1 MEIREALQELDAF
14 NDDHWTADGAPKIDA
29 VKELIGGPVLRQNII
44 DAAPDFSRDNQ
55 VIPDAEPAKDESN
68 EPPVHEPE
76 EYLSKLEQFV
86 EAGPMTPRDFA
97 EFLKTY
103 PTEGLADLQ
112 AVMITQ
118 REAVQEAVKTAAEM
132 TGRVKIGLNW
142 VNSRI
147 KIEIPDM
154 NNQQAIQH
162 FIKSQQQTRAAKVE
176 ATREIL
182 KGVKLSDLDPR
193 AAIDRAMARKNARGT
208 GRPTRP
214 NMS

>member
-1 MEIREALQELDAF
+1 MEIREALQQLDAF
-14 NDDHWTADGAPKIDA
+14 NDDHWTNDGAPKIDA
-29 VKELIGGPVLRQNII
+29 VKELTGGPVSRQDII
-44 DAAPDFSRDNQ
+44 DAAPDFSKDNQ
-55 VIPDAEPAKDESN
+55 VVPEIKTDDDDSKEPLIEEPA
-68 EPPVHEPE
+68 
-76 EYLSKLEQFV
+76 EYIGKLEQFV
-86 EAGPMTPRDFA
+86 EAGPMDPHEFAVFLRD
-97 EFLKTY
+97 Y
-103 PTEGLADLQ
+103 PKEGLVDLQ
-112 AVMITQ
+112 AIMITQ

-132 TGRVKIGLNW
+132 TLRVKIGLNW

-147 KIEIPDM
+147 KVEIPDM

-162 FIKSQQQTRAAKVE
+162 FIKSQAQTRQAKVE

-193 AAIDRAMARKNARGT
+193 AAIDRAMARKTARGA